1 MEIREIK
8 PIQVRNP
15 SININQV
22 GVRQIPNLPSW
33 LTSEPPTAIPIYPPV
48 TGGVGV
54 PIIDM
59 PGCVEAH
66 QEDDKGKNEQLSGD
80 DPKGVR
86 IYCDAGMP
94 AFDPMDFKKD
104 KLKFTGEASV
114 PPIRSPESPEVDTPE
129 IPSKTATKGI
139 KCPTEAQQLKEPI
152 GTLVKDGKEK
162 IIEYRLV
169 GKECI
174 AVSEEIGFVDQ
185 VVKGIPSANQ
195 VTTTGGIAIV
205 ATAAATATPILLKA
219 VKPIVKQIIKKI
231 QKLLGKEP
239 PKLSASEIQSDKYRE
254 KKGLP
259 PIKRPKK
266 KK

>member
-1 MEIREIK
+1 MEIPDIQIK
-8 PIQVRNP
+8 GGDIDIIR
-15 SININQV
+15 
-22 GVRQIPNLPSW
+22 IPFTPRYLLEAPQ
-33 LTSEPPTAIPIYPPV
+33 AIPIYSPV
-48 TGGVGV
+48 TEQIGV
-54 PIIDM
+54 PVVDV

-66 QEDDKGKNEQLSGD
+66 QVDENNMLEGD

-86 IYCDAGMP
+86 VYCDGQAP
-94 AFDPMDFKKD
+94 SFDTIDYD
-104 KLKFTGEASV
+104 KENLQFIEEAPVPVV
-114 PPIRSPESPEVDTPE
+114 PPTKTPELDTPE
-129 IPSKTATKGI
+129 VPPTKVPDEI
-139 KCPTEAQQLKEPI
+139 KCPTEAQEIKQPI

-174 AVSEEIGFVDQ
+174 VISEEIGFVDQ

-219 VKPIVKQIIKKI
+219 VKPIVKQIFKKV

-239 PKLSASEIQSDKYRE
+239 PKLSANEIQTDKYRE

-259 PIKRPKK
+259 PVKRPKK

>member
-8 PIQVRNP
+8 PIEVRSTNII
-15 SININQV
+15 INE
-22 GVRQIPNLPSW
+22 VRQIPISPSW
-33 LTSEPPTAIPIYPPV
+33 LTSEPPQAIPIYPPV

-59 PGCVEAH
+59 PGCVEVH
-66 QEDDKGKNEQLSGD
+66 QEDNKGKNEQLSDD

-94 AFDPMDFKKD
+94 SFDPMDFNKE
-104 KLKFTGEASV
+104 KLEFTGEAAV
-114 PPIRSPESPEVDTPE
+114 PPVNTGDPPELDTPE
-129 IPSKTATKGI
+129 IPGDTAKTKEL

-152 GTLVKDGKEK
+152 GTLVKDGREK

-174 AVSEEIGFVDQ
+174 AISEEIGFVDQ

-195 VTTTGGIAIV
+195 VATTGGIAIV
-205 ATAAATATPILLKA
+205 ATAAATATPILLKV
-219 VKPIVKQIIKKI
+219 VKPIVKQIFKKV

-239 PKLSASEIQSDKYRE
+239 PKLSASEIRADKYRE

-259 PIKRPKK
+259 PVKRPKK

>member
-1 MEIREIK
+1 MEIPDIRIK
-8 PIQVRNP
+8 GGDID
-15 SININQV
+15 IIK
-22 GVRQIPNLPSW
+22 IPFTPDYLAQ
-33 LTSEPPTAIPIYPPV
+33 PPQTIRIGTPV
-48 TGGVGV
+48 TEQIGV
-54 PIIDM
+54 PIVDV

-66 QEDDKGKNEQLSGD
+66 QVDENNMLEGD

-86 IYCDAGMP
+86 VYCDGQQP
-94 AFDPMDFKKD
+94 SFNPIDYNKEDLD
-104 KLKFTGEASV
+104 FTGEAEV
-114 PPIRSPESPEVDTPE
+114 PAIPPPKEIEVEAPE
-129 IPSKTATKGI
+129 IPKKTVTKEI
-139 KCPTEAQQLKEPI
+139 KCPTEAQQLKQPI

-174 AVSEEIGFVDQ
+174 AISEEISFADQ

-195 VTTTGGIAIV
+195 VAQTGGIAIV

-219 VKPIVKQIIKKI
+219 IKPIVKQAVKKI

-239 PKLSASEIQSDKYRE
+239 PKLSASDIRADKYRE

-266 KK
+266 K

>member
-1 MEIREIK
+1 MEIPDIQIK
-8 PIQVRNP
+8 GGDIDIIRIPFTPRYLLETPQALQINAPIT
-15 SININQV
+15 NQ
-22 GVRQIPNLPSW
+22 I
-33 LTSEPPTAIPIYPPV
+33 
-48 TGGVGV
+48 GV
-54 PIIDM
+54 PIVDV

-66 QEDDKGKNEQLSGD
+66 QVDENNMLEGD

-86 IYCDAGMP
+86 VYCDGQAP
-94 AFDPMDFKKD
+94 SFDTIDYD
-104 KLKFTGEASV
+104 KENLQFIEEAPVPVV
-114 PPIRSPESPEVDTPE
+114 PPTKTPELDTPE
-129 IPSKTATKGI
+129 VPPTKVPDEI
-139 KCPTEAQQLKEPI
+139 KCPTEAQEIKQPI

-174 AVSEEIGFVDQ
+174 VISEEIGFVDQ

-219 VKPIVKQIIKKI
+219 VKPIVKQIFKKV

-239 PKLSASEIQSDKYRE
+239 PKLSTNEIRADKYRE

-259 PIKRPKK
+259 PVKRPKK